1 MIWKLSVYDTDIH
14 IRKQIFQLNFSF
26 LIYHIMY
33 LKVFMHY
40 THSTW
45 RIIFNKNHIL
55 YIVMEIIT
63 RFIKNIILL
72 LQYYNHTI
80 LLILIIQKKVRVRV
94 SPTSFLA
101 QSNSGQLLKPVVRN
115 SIAKAKAEPCAVMCA
130 W

>member
-1 MIWKLSVYDTDIH
+1 
-14 IRKQIFQLNFSF
+14 
-26 LIYHIMY
+26 
-33 LKVFMHY
+33 
-40 THSTW
+40 
-45 RIIFNKNHIL
+45 
-55 YIVMEIIT
+55 MEIIT

-101 QSNSGQLLKPVVRN
+101 QSNSGQLLKPVIRN

-130 W
+130 